1 MERLANSG
9 ASTGAAALIAGGLL
23 VAGSGVVARKTR
35 KKRA

>member
-1 MERLANSG
+1 M
-9 ASTGAAALIAGGLL
+9 AGGLL